1 MLIVLLVNIQRA
13 ASVVEI
19 DGRNLNLFQNQLHQ
33 KSIDPFHEFQ
43 NQYLKWVLIFHSI
56 LNTMAFRVVP
66 IDSPRADSATDTSG
80 REFHHQPMKR
90 LDLRVADRK

>member
-1 MLIVLLVNIQRA
+1 MLIVLLVNIRRA

-19 DGRNLNLFQNQLHQ
+19 AGHNLALFQNRLHQ

-66 IDSPRADSATDTSG
+66 IDSQHVDSATDTSG

-90 LDLRVADRK
+90 LDLHVADRK